1 MVVILPGFVDGFVML
16 IDPFGLIVVVQV
28 GRG

>member
-1 MVVILPGFVDGFVML
+1 MIVILPDFVDGFMML
-16 IDPFGLIVVVQV
+16 IDPFGLIVVAQV